1 MTQPKPEDIARQIVE
16 ACAFSR
22 SVKPITWTDDLYEN
36 VLLAIREA
44 EARGER
50 RGLKRASEEA
60 MNHYASC
67 GYECCGG
74 HGTFIS
80 SAIDKLIPA
89 EPGSTA

>member
-1 MTQPKPEDIARQIVE
+1 MSDQTPEDRARVVWSHFYYNGYDPISWIETIA
-16 ACAFSR
+16 A
-22 SVKPITWTDDLYEN
+22 
-36 VLLAIREA
+36 AIRDA

-60 MNHYASC
+60 MNHSASC

-74 HGTFIS
+74 HGTAIS
-80 SAIDKLIPA
+80 SAIAKLIPA

>member
-50 RGLKRASEEA
+50 RGLKRAA
-60 MNHYASC
+60 
-67 GYECCGG
+67 
-74 HGTFIS
+74 
-80 SAIDKLIPA
+80 DKLADITPGVRGLRARDAWRDAAATIRAIPHDA
-89 EPGSTA
+89 GKTD

>member
-1 MTQPKPEDIARQIVE
+1 MSHSTPEDRARDALE
-16 ACAFSR
+16 
-22 SVKPITWTDDLYEN
+22 D
-36 VLLAIREA
+36 AIREA

-60 MNHYASC
+60 MNHSASC

-74 HGTFIS
+74 HGAAIS
-80 SAIDKLIPA
+80 SAIAKLIPA